1 MNASAFLAGILH
13 GLLGGLLGLGGAAW
27 RVPHPHGVD
36 PLRSATS
43 VVVIVAAWLCRAK
56 IVPLAE
62 LATHLDVVASLLAG
76 GLAGAWWMTQQ
87 RRDWRAIAVILVGLA
102 VATLT
107 MPALAGGMLAGVAI
121 GIVMRYHVAGGL
133 LLVPAIVLLYGLDIK
148 VAGSLALMA
157 GLPLLLVGLLRGHG
171 AATLAVLRQEQRQFI
186 GLACGGA
193 LGAALGALL
202 LGLLPS
208 TTLMTLLEG
217 LLVYA
222 AILNFVIFPQNF
234 RKRPG

>member
-1 MNASAFLAGILH
+1 MNASSFMAGILH

-27 RVPHPHGVD
+27 RVPRARDVD
-36 PLRSATS
+36 ALRTATGII
-43 VVVIVAAWLCRAK
+43 VVVAAWLCRAK

-76 GLAGAWWMTQQ
+76 GLAGAWWMAQQ
-87 RRDWRAIAVILVGLA
+87 RRGWRALLVVLTALA
-102 VATLT
+102 VATFT
-107 MPALAGGMLAGVAI
+107 MPALAGGMLAGVVI
-121 GIVMRYHVAGGL
+121 GVVMGCDMAACL
-133 LLVPAIVLLYGLDIK
+133 LFVPAIVLLYGLDIK

-171 AATLAVLRQEQRQFI
+171 AATLAVLRQEQRQFVA
-186 GLACGGA
+186 LACGA
-193 LGAALGALL
+193 VLGAALGALL

-208 TTLMTLLEG
+208 RILMTLLEG

-234 RKRPG
+234 WKRPG